1 MEEATQVTSS
11 EVPVVKGD
19 VDDLKTADIS
29 VKVMIIS
36 VRFRRIICFLLTIRN
51 PFCKLMRILQ
61 RFYLFYRIESPVCL
75 SSFLVAA
82 PKM

>member
-36 VRFRRIICFLLTIRN
+36 VRFRRIICF
-51 PFCKLMRILQ
+51 
-61 RFYLFYRIESPVCL
+61 S
-75 SSFLVAA
+75 
-82 PKM
+82 